1 MNNNANGRSGARGER
16 ERRQKLTLTAIAVT
30 FTLLLLIFAIL
41 LTVNV
46 VLAIRDRASGN
57 HLPDDKDEGQEQE
70 QPDEPEEPTYF
81 TVTLTAA
88 DVMRGDLILV
98 NKDHVYTFP
107 TTESHLTNIYHSQL
121 QAKTKDEYFLV
132 ARENIMMDLD
142 AYGAM
147 TKMLTAFSE
156 QSGLSTVQIADA
168 YRSRDQQAALGSA
181 TKPGYS
187 DHHTGLCMALNVR
200 KGGKTYELS
209 SDETYSWIYNNCYKY
224 GFVVRYP
231 ADKVG
236 LTGVEDYTECFRYVG
251 ATHAYVMM
259 MSNWCLEEY
268 VASVRA
274 YTQTSPMKVVMDG
287 ANYDVFYVAA
297 SGTETVISLPEGA
310 NYTISG
316 DNVGGFIVTVK
327 YS

>member
-16 ERRQKLTLTAIAVT
+16 EHRQKLTLTAIAVT

-57 HLPDDKDEGQEQE
+57 ELPNDDTDNQEQ
-70 QPDEPEEPTYF
+70 QPDEPDEPVYQ
-81 TVTLTAA
+81 TVTLAPSAITQ
-88 DVMRGDLILV
+88 GDLILV
-98 NKDHVYTFP
+98 NSSHVYTFP
-107 TTESHLTNIYHSQL
+107 TTNSHLVNIYHSQL
-121 QAKTKDEYFLV
+121 QAKTYGEYFLV
-132 ARENIMMDLD
+132 KDGSIMMDLD

-147 TKMLTAFSE
+147 TKMLTAFAE
-156 QSGLSTVQIADA
+156 QSGLPYVQVSDA
-168 YRSRDQQAALGSA
+168 YRSSEQQAAKNNS

-187 DHHTGLCMALNVR
+187 DHHTGLCMALNVH

-209 SDETYSWIYNNCYKY
+209 SDEAYNWIYDNCYKY

-231 ADKVG
+231 AGKEAQ
-236 LTGVEDYTECFRYVG
+236 TGVSNYTECFRYVG
-251 ATHAYVMM
+251 AAHAYVMM

-268 VASVRA
+268 VANIRA
-274 YTQTSPMKVVMDG
+274 YTQASPMKVVMDG
-287 ANYDVFYVAA
+287 ASYDIFYVAA
-297 SGTETVISLPEGA
+297 SGAETMISLPEGA

>member
-1 MNNNANGRSGARGER
+1 MNNNSNGRSGARGER

-30 FTLLLLIFAIL
+30 FTLLLLIFTIL

-46 VLAIRDRASGN
+46 VLAIRDRTPGN
-57 HLPDDKDEGQEQE
+57 DLPDDEPNNQEQE
-70 QPDEPEEPTYF
+70 IPEEPVYQ
-81 TVTLTAA
+81 TVTLPAA
-88 DVMRGDLILV
+88 DVTQGDLILV
-98 NKDHVYTFP
+98 NASHVYTFP
-107 TTESHLTNIYHSQL
+107 TTESHLVNIYHSQL

-132 ARENIMMDLD
+132 ARENIMIDLD

-168 YRSRDQQAALGSA
+168 YRSYEQQAALNSK

-187 DHHTGLCMALNVR
+187 DHHTGLCMSLNVR
-200 KGGKTYELS
+200 KGGRTYELS
-209 SDETYSWIYNNCYKY
+209 SDAAYSWIYENCHKY

-231 ADKVG
+231 ADKEAQ
-236 LTGVEDYTECFRYVG
+236 TGVGNYTECFRYVG

-259 MSNWCLEEY
+259 MNNWCLEEY
-268 VASVRA
+268 VSNVRA
-274 YTQTSPMKVVMDG
+274 YTQSAPMKVVTDD
-287 ANYDVFYVAA
+287 ASYDIFYVAA
-297 SGTETVISLPEGA
+297 SGAETVITLPEGA
-310 NYTISG
+310 NYTVSG